1 MMYCLIH
8 NLAGGGGGQVAN
20 EGGPNAG
27 AIAGIVIFV
36 ICALIVVVL
45 VLISKKNKK
54 TKTVGDHEM
63 EEAAELRDGNKP
75 IIKADKIRFSTNP
88 PMTNP

>member
-1 MMYCLIH
+1 MYCLIH
-8 NLAGGGGGQVAN
+8 NLAGGGGDQVAD
-20 EGGPNAG
+20 EGGLNAG

-54 TKTVGDHEM
+54 TKTVGDPET
-63 EEAAELRDGNKP
+63 EEAAELREGNKKP
-75 IIKADKIRFSTNP
+75 IIKEKVRFTTLHGITNL
-88 PMTNP
+88 